1 MIHGGSSSN
10 TTPATI
16 GMVET
21 VETRS
26 KEEDIV
32 KAVRK
37 TRKLKG
43 KVLPKLYKEDLGK
56 FESSN
61 ENMLRSIA
69 CYHSNGVMGRAKCR
83 SVYKATSYRN
93 VSKMKWAVRI
103 KVANCPSPRLVPYH
117 RLMLYIKSIEI
128 GKLYDV

>member
-1 MIHGGSSSN
+1 MVSRQAAPTGTSAYGSSTETKQRQETMKAACVIHGGSSSN
-10 TTPATI
+10 TTLATI

-69 CYHSNGVMGRAKCR
+69 CYYSNGVMGKAKYR
-83 SVYKATSYRN
+83 SVYKATS
-93 VSKMKWAVRI
+93 
-103 KVANCPSPRLVPYH
+103 
-117 RLMLYIKSIEI
+117 
-128 GKLYDV
+128 